1 MKIYIINPM
10 PDLKIIADEKIPFL
24 SEFFSTLGILDTLP
38 ASEINQKNIRNYDVL
53 FVRTVTKV
61 NNKLLEGTKIK
72 IIGSMTSG
80 IDHIDRNYLRKNKIK
95 LLYAPGSNSRS
106 VAEYVITSLLVIAK
120 IKNFSLEGKTV
131 GIIGAGN
138 VGTKV
143 AQMCEAIGMRVLL
156 NDPPKYDRTKNKKY
170 LSFKRFSDADI
181 ITLHIPL
188 TFRGKYKTFH
198 LIDEEFLSNIKQ
210 GTILINTSRGAV
222 IDERM
227 LIKFYK
233 RLGGLILDVWE
244 NEPDINIDLLKIAD
258 IATPHIA
265 GYSLDGKFN
274 ASYIVY
280 KNLCKILKIRPI
292 IRKNDVFPEIN
303 EEKDAIITQNDI
315 FKTLYRTILQIYN
328 PLNDHKKLFKMI
340 GFEPLAKRRYFEDL
354 RRNYPVRR
362 EFPNYVLRICE
373 RLSSLQKLV
382 EIFRSLG
389 FKIKV

>member
-1 MKIYIINPM
+1 M
-10 PDLKIIADEKIPFL
+10 PELKIIADEKIPFL

-38 ASEINQKNIRNYDVL
+38 ASEINQNNIKNYDVL
-53 FVRTVTKV
+53 LVRTVTKV
-61 NNKLLEGTKIK
+61 NDKLLEGTKIK

-80 IDHIDRNYLRKNKIK
+80 IDHIDRNYLRRNKIK
-95 LLYAPGSNSRS
+95 LLYAPGSNARS
-106 VAEYVITSLLVIAK
+106 VAEYVIASLLVFAK
-120 IKNFSLEGKTV
+120 IKKISLKGKTI

-156 NDPPKYDRTKNKKY
+156 NDPPKYNRTKNKKY

-198 LIDEEFLSNIKQ
+198 LIDEKFLNNIKQ

-222 IDERM
+222 IDEEM
-227 LIKFYK
+227 LIKFRK
-233 RLGGLILDVWE
+233 KLGGLIIDVWE

-258 IATPHIA
+258 IGTPHIA

-280 KNLCKILKIRPI
+280 KKLCKFLEIKPNIK
-292 IRKNDVFPEIN
+292 KNDIFPEIN
-303 EEKDAIITQNDI
+303 EEKDVLITQNDI

-328 PLNDHKKLFKMI
+328 PLNDHKNLCRVI
-340 GFEPLAKRRYFEDL
+340 GVEPRARRKYFEDL

-362 EFPNYVLRICE
+362 EFPNYVIRMSD

>member
-1 MKIYIINPM
+1 M
-10 PDLKIIADEKIPFL
+10 PELKIIADEKIPFL
-24 SEFFSTLGILDTLP
+24 SEFFSTLAILDTLP
-38 ASEINQKNIRNYDVL
+38 ASEINQKNIKNYDAL
-53 FVRTVTKV
+53 FVRTVTKI
-61 NNKLLEGTKIK
+61 NDKLLEGTKIK

-80 IDHIDRNYLRKNKIK
+80 IDHIDRNYLRRNKIK
-95 LLYAPGSNSRS
+95 LLYAPGSNARS
-106 VAEYVITSLLVIAK
+106 VAEYVIASLLVFAK
-120 IKNFSLEGKTV
+120 IKKISLKGKTI

-156 NDPPKYDRTKNKKY
+156 NDPPKYNRTKNKKY
-170 LSFKRFSDADI
+170 LSFKKFSDADI

-198 LIDEEFLSNIKQ
+198 LIDEEFLSTIKP

-222 IDERM
+222 IDEKM
-227 LIKFYK
+227 LIKFRK
-233 RLGGLILDVWE
+233 KLGGLIIDVWE
-244 NEPDINIDLLKIAD
+244 NEPEINIELLKTTD
-258 IATPHIA
+258 IGTPHIA

-280 KNLCKILKIRPI
+280 KKLCKFLEIRPNI
-292 IRKNDVFPEIN
+292 KKNDVFPEIN
-303 EEKDAIITQNDI
+303 EKKDVLIIQNDI
-315 FKTLYRTILQIYN
+315 FNTLCRTILQIYN
-328 PLNDHKKLFKMI
+328 PLNDHKNLFRMI
-340 GFEPLAKRRYFEDL
+340 GFEPRARRKYFEDL

-362 EFPNYVLRICE
+362 EFPNYVLRMSD

-389 FKIKV
+389 FKIEV

>member
-1 MKIYIINPM
+1 M
-10 PDLKIIADEKIPFL
+10 PELKIIADEKIPFL
-24 SEFFSTLGILDTLP
+24 SEFFSTLAILDTLP
-38 ASEINQKNIRNYDVL
+38 ASEINQKNIKNYDAL
-53 FVRTVTKV
+53 FVRTVTKI
-61 NNKLLEGTKIK
+61 NDKLLEGTKIK

-80 IDHIDRNYLRKNKIK
+80 IDHIDRNYLRRNKIK
-95 LLYAPGSNSRS
+95 LLYAPGSNARS
-106 VAEYVITSLLVIAK
+106 VAEYVIASLLVFAK
-120 IKNFSLEGKTV
+120 IKKISLKGKTI

-156 NDPPKYDRTKNKKY
+156 NDPPKYNRTKNKKY
-170 LSFKRFSDADI
+170 LSFKKFSDADI

-198 LIDEEFLSNIKQ
+198 LIDEEFLSTIKP

-222 IDERM
+222 IDEKM
-227 LIKFYK
+227 LIKFRK
-233 RLGGLILDVWE
+233 KLGGLIIDVWE
-244 NEPDINIDLLKIAD
+244 NEPEINIELLKTTD
-258 IATPHIA
+258 IGTPHIA

-280 KNLCKILKIRPI
+280 KKLCKFLEIRPNI
-292 IRKNDVFPEIN
+292 KKNDVFPEIN
-303 EEKDAIITQNDI
+303 EKKDVLIIQNDI
-315 FKTLYRTILQIYN
+315 FNTLYRTILQIYN
-328 PLNDHKKLFKMI
+328 PLNDHKNLFRMI
-340 GFEPLAKRRYFEDL
+340 GFEPRARRKYFEDL

-362 EFPNYVLRICE
+362 EFPNYVLRMSD

-389 FKIKV
+389 FKIEV

>member
-1 MKIYIINPM
+1 M
-10 PDLKIIADEKIPFL
+10 PELKIIADEKIPFL
-24 SEFFSTLGILDTLP
+24 SEFFSTLAILDTLP
-38 ASEINQKNIRNYDVL
+38 ASEINQKNIKNYDAL
-53 FVRTVTKV
+53 FVRTVTKI
-61 NNKLLEGTKIK
+61 NDKLLEGTKIK

-80 IDHIDRNYLRKNKIK
+80 IDHIDRNYLRRNKIK
-95 LLYAPGSNSRS
+95 LLYAPGSNARS
-106 VAEYVITSLLVIAK
+106 VAEYVIASLLVFAK
-120 IKNFSLEGKTV
+120 IKKISLKGKTI

-156 NDPPKYDRTKNKKY
+156 NDPPKYNRTKNKKY
-170 LSFKRFSDADI
+170 LSFKKFSDADI

-198 LIDEEFLSNIKQ
+198 LIDEEFLSTIKP

-222 IDERM
+222 IDEKM
-227 LIKFYK
+227 LIKFRK
-233 RLGGLILDVWE
+233 KLGGLIIDVWE
-244 NEPDINIDLLKIAD
+244 NEPEINIELLKITD
-258 IATPHIA
+258 IGTPHIA

-280 KNLCKILKIRPI
+280 KKLCKFLEIRPNI
-292 IRKNDVFPEIN
+292 KKNDVFPEIN
-303 EEKDAIITQNDI
+303 EKKDVLIIQNDI
-315 FKTLYRTILQIYN
+315 FNTLYRTILQIYN
-328 PLNDHKKLFKMI
+328 PLNDHKNLFRMI
-340 GFEPLAKRRYFEDL
+340 GFEPRARRKYFEDL

-362 EFPNYVLRICE
+362 EFPNYVLRMSD

-389 FKIKV
+389 FKIEV